1 MNGVGIIGNMTLDAD
16 SPKSHRKPVGLVA
29 QVGGISRSGEDTTR
43 AGYPWISAD
52 TFPIHAAGQAAVSGP
67 VLLRAR
73 EAIGDFVV
81 NLAPLPRGKTRELPD
96 VQG

>member
-1 MNGVGIIGNMTLDAD
+1 MSFEMKMNGVDIVGDIRVSIQPQHLGLAVHVGQTIPGTVRPTPYEFDLPAETL
-16 SPKSHRKPVGLVA
+16 
-29 QVGGISRSGEDTTR
+29 
-43 AGYPWISAD
+43 
-52 TFPIHAAGQAAVSGP
+52 PIHFAGQSAVSGP